1 MGVVAAQYK
10 LAEMY
15 DYGQGIIEFLVKS
28 SASNDPGRSP
38 AIQKSLSA
46 SSRDFRISNWP
57 V

>member
-1 MGVVAAQYK
+1 MGDVDAQYK